1 MEEKNTAKRNS
12 FSSSIGFVLAAA
24 GSAVGLGNI
33 WRFPYL
39 AAKDGGGVFLLTY
52 IVLALTF
59 GFTLIVSEVAIGR
72 KTKQGCLTA
81 YGKLS
86 KKWGWIGVFASLVPF
101 LILPYYSIIGGWVLK
116 YMTVFVT
123 GRGESA
129 AQDGFFGGFITSYAQ
144 PLIFNAIFLL
154 ATAFIIY
161 KGVNSGIEKLSK
173 VLMPVLLVV
182 VVGIAIFSLTIKGED
197 GRTGLDGL
205 KVFVV
210 PDISNMGFKDYFI
223 VLLDAMGQLFYSIS
237 VAMGIMVTY
246 GSYFKDDSNLLKS
259 VNRIEIFDTLVA
271 FLAGVMI
278 IPPVVA
284 FMGTDTMKNTAGPS
298 LMFVALPKVFEQ
310 MGTVG
315 TVVGAVFFVM
325 VLFAA
330 LTSCMSILE
339 AVVSGLMDKFGWS
352 RKKAVI
358 VETSISLVI
367 SVVICLGYNVFYFE
381 ARLPNTAPDVSA
393 QLLDIFDYFFDTILR
408 FRPYF
413 IIKVWSVERGFK
425 VICIHYFK
433 VLANILLNFRCCS
446 CCESDDRHLLAYGID
461 NRADISVFRA
471 EIVSPFRDT
480 MGLIDS
486 IKRYWHIFEE
496 LNFVFLCQS
505 LRSNI

>member
-1 MEEKNTAKRNS
+1 MGEEKTTKRNS

-39 AAKDGGGVFLLTY
+39 AAKDGGGVFLVTY
-52 IVLALTF
+52 IVLAITF

-81 YGKLS
+81 YGKLHKS
-86 KKWGWIGVFASLVPF
+86 WGWIGVFSSLVPF

-116 YMTVFVT
+116 YMTVYCT
-123 GRGESA
+123 GKGSDA
-129 AQDGFFGGFITSYAQ
+129 ANDEFFGGFITSYAQ

-154 ATAFIIY
+154 ATAFVIY
-161 KGVNSGIEKLSK
+161 KGVNGGIEKLSK
-173 VLMPVLLVV
+173 VLMPILLVV
-182 VVGIAIFSLTIKGED
+182 VIGIAIFSLTIKGED

-205 KVFVV
+205 KVFIV
-210 PDISNMGFKDYFI
+210 PDFSGMGLKDYFI

-284 FMGTDTMKNTAGPS
+284 FMGTQSMKETAGPS

-315 TVVGAVFFVM
+315 SIVGAVFFVM

-330 LTSCMSILE
+330 LTSCISILE

-358 VETSISLVI
+358 IETSVAFAI
-367 SVVICLGYNVFYFE
+367 SVIICLGYNAFFFK
-381 ARLPNTAPDVSA
+381 AKLPNTAPGSSA
-393 QLLDIFDYFFDTILR
+393 QLLDIFDYLSNNIFMPIVAISTCILIGWVVKPKTVIDEATKNGEKFYR
-408 FRPYF
+408 KPMYIVMIKF
-413 IIKVWSVERGFK
+413 ITP
-425 VICIHYFK
+425 
-433 VLANILLNFRCCS
+433 VLLAILLLGSF
-446 CCESDDRHLLAYGID
+446 GIF
-461 NRADISVFRA
+461 S
-471 EIVSPFRDT
+471 
-480 MGLIDS
+480 
-486 IKRYWHIFEE
+486 
-496 LNFVFLCQS
+496 
-505 LRSNI
+505 